1 MFFTKLLILFIIIP
15 VTELYILI
23 EVGKRIGSLTT
34 ISIII
39 FTGILGAYLVKNQGF
54 MILKKIQNDLNDGIM
69 PGDSLIQ
76 GAIILAGGI
85 LLLTPGFVTDTVG
98 FIFLIPVSRN
108 VIKKYLLK
116 WLKGKIEKGNVYYKE
131 FSMSQVI
138 LEGTLEK

>member
-1 MFFTKLLILFIIIP
+1 MFFTKLLILFIIVP

-34 ISIII
+34 IGIII

-98 FIFLIPVSRN
+98 FIFLIPASRN
-108 VIKKYLLK
+108 VLKKYLLK
-116 WLKGKIEKGNVYYKE
+116 WLKGKIAEGNIYYNE
-131 FSMSQVI
+131 
-138 LEGTLEK
+138 L

>member
-1 MFFTKLLILFIIIP
+1 MFFTKLLILFVIIP

-116 WLKGKIEKGNVYYKE
+116 WLKGKIEEGNVCYKE
-131 FSMSQVI
+131 F
-138 LEGTLEK
+138 

>member
-1 MFFTKLLILFIIIP
+1 MFFTKILILFVIIP

-76 GAIILAGGI
+76 GVIILAGGI

-98 FIFLIPVSRN
+98 FIFLIPASRN

-131 FSMSQVI
+131 F
-138 LEGTLEK
+138 

>member
-1 MFFTKLLILFIIIP
+1 MFFTKLLILFVIVP

-34 ISIII
+34 IGIII

-69 PGDSLIQ
+69 PGDNLIQ

-85 LLLTPGFVTDTVG
+85 LLLTPGFVTDILG

-108 VIKKYLLK
+108 IVKKYLLK
-116 WLKGKIEKGNVYYKE
+116 WLKGKIKENNIYYKE
-131 FSMSQVI
+131 F
-138 LEGTLEK
+138 